1 MTPHNSPG
9 CWIWCYKIAGSLASR
24 PFQSVRN
31 HYYLKNGRKPG
42 MRKDTKARDFSR
54 KAKEQIAERDSIE
67 GWPCCV
73 FCGAAAPAPLAFS
86 NAHFIA
92 RSQGGLGIPEN
103 GLTLCPE
110 CHRRYDQTTDRKKMR
125 EYFREYLKSKYEN
138 WSEEALIYRKE

>member
-1 MTPHNSPG
+1 
-9 CWIWCYKIAGSLASR
+9 
-24 PFQSVRN
+24 
-31 HYYLKNGRKPG
+31 

-103 GLTLCPE
+103 GLTLCPLH
-110 CHRRYDQTTDRKKMR
+110 HRQYDQTTDRKQMR

-138 WSEEALIYRKE
+138 WREEDLIYRKG

>member
-1 MTPHNSPG
+1 
-9 CWIWCYKIAGSLASR
+9 
-24 PFQSVRN
+24 
-31 HYYLKNGRKPG
+31 

-54 KAKEQIAERDSIE
+54 KAKEQIAERDSID

-73 FCGAAAPAPLAFS
+73 RCGAAAPAPLAFS

-110 CHRRYDQTTDRKKMR
+110 CHRRYDQTTERKAMR
-125 EYFREYLKSKYEN
+125 EYFRKYLLEKYPG
-138 WSEEALIYRKE
+138 WKEEDLIYRKGADNG